1 MYLSLLRTTID
12 GSIIFCIY
20 LQDVDGE
27 FLEKFLYLSNLNSSF
42 DLVLL
47 IMLYK
52 KKLKKNYALSD
63 QKVIYKS
70 RALKKAMTQ
79 GYHFFFIFF
88 WRSSQN
94 STWYAKWMKF
104 LGAF

>member
-1 MYLSLLRTTID
+1 MVQLF
-12 GSIIFCIY
+12 FCIY
-20 LQDVDGE
+20 LQDVDEE
-27 FLEKFLYLSNLNSSF
+27 FVGQFLYLSNLSASF

-88 WRSSQN
+88 
-94 STWYAKWMKF
+94 
-104 LGAF
+104 